1 MWNGIFSFLTFYCIL
16 EFLFP
21 LYRAYDRHTTLF
33 FSIQWARFP
42 NTIYQMTYHFL
53 LVLKYQPCYISGPP
67 GPSPGLHI
75 LIYFLF
81 SICLL
86 LWQKDTKN
94 AMVLTLVSELR
105 EGASSQCLF
114 TTLLGTH
121 TALSSV
127 KHREVLDRH
136 HRQEERPKSQ
146 VIRGDWQILVTSNIP
161 ALRLINA
168 VDFND
173 KEYFSWGVSPNDLVN
188 QALLE

>member
-86 LWQKDTKN
+86 LWQKDTYKKCYGSDTCEWVEGRSQQP
-94 AMVLTLVSELR
+94 MLVYHL
-105 EGASSQCLF
+105 
-114 TTLLGTH
+114 
-121 TALSSV
+121 V
-127 KHREVLDRH
+127 
-136 HRQEERPKSQ
+136 
-146 VIRGDWQILVTSNIP
+146 GDTYCSFFCK
-161 ALRLINA
+161 A
-168 VDFND
+168 
-173 KEYFSWGVSPNDLVN
+173 SWGPRQTP
-188 QALLE
+188 QARGKAKITGNTRRLTIPSDFKHSSLETHKCGWL